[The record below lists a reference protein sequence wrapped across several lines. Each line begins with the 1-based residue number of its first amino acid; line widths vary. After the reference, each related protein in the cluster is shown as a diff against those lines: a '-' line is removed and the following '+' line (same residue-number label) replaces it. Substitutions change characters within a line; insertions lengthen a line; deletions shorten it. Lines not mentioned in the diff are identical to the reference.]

1 MRTFH
6 GAGGLQDFL
15 SASRVLVNLLPLT
28 PDTTGI
34 LRRETL
40 SRLLPGGYVINVAR
54 GAHLVEEDLLP
65 LLDSG
70 HLAGATLDVFRTE
83 PLPADH
89 PFWGHPRVTVT
100 PHTSARTLRAESIAQ
115 IARKI
120 DAMRQGAPS
129 VSGEVDPSR
138 GY

>member
-1 MRTFH
+1 M
-6 GAGGLQDFL
+6 
-15 SASRVLVNLLPLT
+15 
-28 PDTTGI
+28 
-34 LRRETL
+34 
-40 SRLLPGGYVINVAR
+40 
-54 GAHLVEEDLLP
+54 EEDLLP

-120 DAMRQGAPS
+120 DALRQGASS
-129 VSGEVDPSR
+129 VRGEVDPSR